1 MKVSH
6 VASASGSSACGA
18 SLCLSFEH
26 AVRWSGLTDRVISGA
41 IRSGEL
47 LVVRRGRRIF
57 IVRDDLVRF
66 LQRQCVPVPD
76 PGRRSELPQTRKEE
90 QIEQGDCGN

>member
-1 MKVSH
+1 MKSQTPNAPPDRAP
-6 VASASGSSACGA
+6 ASI
-18 SLCLSFEH
+18 CLSFNL
-26 AVRWSGLTDRVISGA
+26 AVRWSGLTERVIAGA

-76 PGRRSELPQTRKEE
+76 GKGTVRAAANAK
-90 QIEQGDCGN
+90 GGAD